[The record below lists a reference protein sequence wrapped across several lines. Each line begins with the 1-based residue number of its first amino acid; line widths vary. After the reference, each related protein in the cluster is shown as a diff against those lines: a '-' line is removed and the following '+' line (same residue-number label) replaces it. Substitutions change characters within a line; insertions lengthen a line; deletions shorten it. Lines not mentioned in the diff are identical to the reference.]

1 MAESIPL
8 IGRTVSHYRILGKL
22 GGGGMGVVYKA
33 EDTTLGRDIALKFL
47 PDAVSSDKP
56 ALERFLREARAAA
69 ALNHPNI
76 CTIHEIGEHQGQRF
90 IAMEMLQG
98 QTLRQR
104 IGGKPLPSD
113 VLLELGA
120 HIADAL
126 HAAHAKGIVHRDI
139 KPANIFITE
148 RSQAKILDF
157 GLAKQM
163 PQSRALAATTEG
175 TTEDD
180 DPHLTSPGVALG
192 TVAYMSPEQARGSGL
207 DLRSDLFSFGAVLY
221 EMATGRQA
229 FDGNTSAMIFHA
241 ILAEEPEP
249 ASRWNPQLPKGIDGI
264 IRRALEKDRELRY
277 QSASGILADLKR
289 VRRDAET
296 PRAASPSIAASMAAP
311 VASTRP
317 TKAEKSSSGKHAG
330 AIDSLAVLPL
340 ENSSGDPDADY
351 LSDGIAETLINSLA
365 QLRKI
370 RVVPRTLSFQ
380 YRGAGVNSLAVGR
393 ELGVRAVLAGR
404 MVQRGED
411 LVVSVELVDVDR
423 QAQLWGGRFN
433 RKMAGLLSL
442 QEELTTEIAEKL
454 RLQLSGEEKK
464 NLRKRPTQNNEAY
477 RLVLQARHHASKMSP
492 EGIRKGI
499 ALCQQA
505 VDVDPTYAAAYTLL
519 SSGYGNLALFGY
531 APATEVYPRMRAAAK
546 KALELDETLA
556 EAHVSLA
563 FVLLSQSGDF
573 SGAEREIQ
581 RGLELNSDLPEAH
594 NASTMLNLMRGRFEG
609 AIATAKRA
617 IELEPL
623 SVARVFT
630 LGVVYYCARQ
640 FDRAIEQFRRA
651 LEIDSSNAFGH
662 VVMADAYAYFNEPEK
677 AVEECEV
684 AMALGRSA
692 EMVRLNAAAT
702 YIKVGKV
709 QQGRKILDEAEK
721 AWKPG
726 VPLSHLIASVHARL
740 GEKDAAFEW
749 LEKAFE
755 EHASF
760 LVYLKVHPLFD
771 VLRDDPRFDALVKRI
786 GIPD

>member
-1 MAESIPL
+1 MAQSPPL

-33 EDTTLGRDIALKFL
+33 EDTTLGRSVALKFL

-76 CTIHEIGEHQGQRF
+76 CTIHEIGEHHEQRF
-90 IAMEMLQG
+90 IVMELLEG
-98 QTLRQR
+98 HTLKQR
-104 IGGKPLPSD
+104 ISGKPLSLD

-192 TVAYMSPEQARGSGL
+192 TVAYMSPEQTRGEDL

-249 ASRWNPQLPKGIDGI
+249 ASRWNTQLPKGIDDI

-289 VRRDAET
+289 VRRDTET
-296 PRAASPSIAASMAAP
+296 PRSASPSIAMPKTAP
-311 VASTRP
+311 VISARA
-317 TKAEKSSSGKHAG
+317 TKAEKSSSGKHAS

-340 ENSSGDPDADY
+340 ENASGDPDAEY
-351 LSDGIAETLINSLA
+351 LSDGIAETLINTLA
-365 QLRKI
+365 QLRRI
-370 RVVPRTLSFQ
+370 RVVPRAVAFRH
-380 YRGAGVNSLAVGR
+380 RGPGVDPLAVGR

-404 MVQRGED
+404 MVQREDD

-423 QAQLWGGRFN
+423 QAQLWGGRYN
-433 RKMAGLLSL
+433 RKMTGLVAL

-454 RLQLSGEEKK
+454 RLQLTGEEKK
-464 NLRKRPTQNNEAY
+464 KLRKRPTQENEAY
-477 RLVLQARHHASKMSP
+477 RLLLKAQHFTNTNSP
-492 EGIRKGI
+492 PEMRKGI

-505 VDVDPTYAAAYTLL
+505 IGIDPTYAAAYALL
-519 SSGYGNLALFGY
+519 SYAYGFMAMVGF
-531 APATEVYPRMRAAAK
+531 APAAEAYPQARAAAK
-546 KALELDETLA
+546 KALELDDSLA
-556 EAHVSLA
+556 DAHSSLA
-563 FVLLSQSGDF
+563 FVLVQDWDF
-573 SGAEREIQ
+573 AGVEREN
-581 RGLELNSDLPEAH
+581 RRALELNPDLAQGH
-594 NASTMLNLMRGRFEG
+594 TGMMMFNLMRGRFDE
-609 AIATAKRA
+609 AIAEGKRA
-617 IELEPL
+617 FELEPL
-623 SVARVFT
+623 SEARGFL
-630 LGVVYYCARQ
+630 LGVGYSAAGR
-640 FDRAIEQFRRA
+640 FDIGIEQMQKS
-651 LEIDSSNAFGH
+651 LGIDPGNPTRQPLLAE
-662 VVMADAYAYFNEPEK
+662 AYAYAGRREK
-677 AVEECEV
+677 AIEACEK
-684 AMALGRSA
+684 ALARGGDVPA
-692 EMVRLNAAAT
+692 VRLRVAAT
-702 YIKVGKV
+702 YAKAGKIEEA
-709 QQGRKILDEAEK
+709 RRILDEMEK
-721 AWKPG
+721 SWKPG
-726 VPLSHLIASVHARL
+726 SPLTFLIASVHASL
-740 GEKDAAFEW
+740 GEKDTAFEW
-749 LEKAFE
+749 LEKAFQE
-755 EHASF
+755 RAGI
-760 LVYLKVHPLFD
+760 LVNLKFSRPLD
-771 VLRDDPRFDALVKRI
+771 ALRDDPRFDDLVKRV